1 MMYSLCVYLLKS
13 VKKKEAGE
21 RRRWGRI
28 RIEGGLY
35 RWVANH
41 SDASYRNYT
50 ARVHLNAINN
60 TPLIVSRH
68 LAGHV
73 FLSMRALRVSAC
85 ARTTTRLER
94 HGPRTGPAAF
104 LRPPASFLTVLLSFF
119 LFSKRR
125 LHRLLRAPIKFAGCS
140 AFISNRAFHRFQF
153 CFVEIKFCFNK
164 RYCRK
169 KLMYGFQH
177 VNFSI

>member
-1 MMYSLCVYLLKS
+1 MCIWWNHL
-13 VKKKEAGE
+13 KKKEAGE

-125 LHRLLRAPIKFAGCS
+125 LHRLLRVPIKFAGCS
-140 AFISNRAFHRFQF
+140 AFISNRAFTDSNFALSRSN
-153 CFVEIKFCFNK
+153 FVLISDIV
-164 RYCRK
+164 RK
-169 KLMYGFQH
+169 KLMYGSVSIST

>member
-1 MMYSLCVYLLKS
+1 MCIWWNHL
-13 VKKKEAGE
+13 KKKEAGG

-140 AFISNRAFHRFQF
+140 AFISNRAFTDSNFALSRSN
-153 CFVEIKFCFNK
+153 FVLISDIV
-164 RYCRK
+164 RK
-169 KLMYGFQH
+169 KLMYGSVSIST